1 MLPKL
6 PLIIDKQLTCMRGGA
21 ESKAE
26 SCLTDFWV
34 DVVKN
39 GHDH

>member
-6 PLIIDKQLTCMRGGA
+6 PLIIDKQGA